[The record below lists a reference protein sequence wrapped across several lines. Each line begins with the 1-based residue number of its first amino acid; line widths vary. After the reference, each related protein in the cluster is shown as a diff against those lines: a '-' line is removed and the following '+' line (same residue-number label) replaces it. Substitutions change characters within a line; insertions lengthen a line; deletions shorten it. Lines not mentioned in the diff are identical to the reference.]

1 MAHHHSDVSN
11 CVDSIVHAFTDGFA
25 VFRRLREKRRRK
37 KSRKA
42 GAGAAGVQLDARDG
56 AELRLSNS
64 LRRGPADIQTQYERS
79 YGVVGE
85 RFAKGDAIAHAS
97 LAETL
102 LKLNTGLVGI
112 IASFLNH
119 DRKDNLNLDYKSLT
133 NLSDASRAEA
143 IDTLN
148 LLYQRL
154 SQSNIALY
162 QPKPGCPRC
171 GSSKHANC
179 GAVATRNSSE
189 KSRKK
194 QGGSSKS
201 GSTTTSRSRSNT
213 PTITRVPVKSSSQTQ
228 LAIVR
233 PRNRRT
239 GSTSSASSAIPSTK
253 SPSTASTAVNTP
265 MASPLASPEF
275 RKVDPFAY
283 PAPPSPPE
291 YPSAKPTANSRRK
304 MSSSH
309 PDRPQTWPYAQPEPA
324 PTPQMPAAKPVKAT
338 TFPVTAPPPPPKPK
352 HLSPDAT
359 SKPLSAIPR
368 RLDKATPSSYSFAS
382 DSTKLGEIPMRNWT
396 VPFDYEVSGRL
407 NEEALARGWPVE
419 PREERERE
427 RPKRRLFGFLRRGSG
442 DEKGGS

>member
-1 MAHHHSDVSN
+1 MAHHQDVSN
-11 CVDSIVHAFTDGFA
+11 CVNSIVHAFTDGFA

-42 GAGAAGVQLDARDG
+42 GAGAGGVRPDARAG

-64 LRRGPADIQTQYERS
+64 LRKGPADIQTQYERN

-119 DRKDNLNLDYKSLT
+119 DRKETLDLDYKSLT

-154 SQSNIALY
+154 SQSNVALY
-162 QPKPGCPRC
+162 QPKPSCPRC
-171 GSSKHANC
+171 GSLKHANC
-179 GAVATRNSSE
+179 GAVATRSSSE
-189 KSRKK
+189 KSRKGHK
-194 QGGSSKS
+194 QGGGKS

-239 GSTSSASSAIPSTK
+239 GSTSSTSSAIPSTK

-265 MASPLASPEF
+265 LTSPLASPDY
-275 RKVDPFAY
+275 RKADPFAY
-283 PAPPSPPE
+283 AAPPSPRDH
-291 YPSAKPTANSRRK
+291 PSAKPPANSRRK
-304 MSSSH
+304 MSSAA
-309 PDRPQTWPYAQPEPA
+309 PERPQTWPHAPAQ
-324 PTPQMPAAKPVKAT
+324 TPQPPAEKPVKAT
-338 TFPVTAPPPPPKPK
+338 TFPVSAPTPPPKPK
-352 HLSPDAT
+352 HLSPDTTA
-359 SKPLSAIPR
+359 KPLLAIPR
-368 RLDKATPSSYSFAS
+368 RLDKATPSAYSFAS

-419 PREERERE
+419 PREEKERE
-427 RPKRRLFGFLRRGSG
+427 RPRRRLFGFLRRG
-442 DEKGGS
+442 GGEE